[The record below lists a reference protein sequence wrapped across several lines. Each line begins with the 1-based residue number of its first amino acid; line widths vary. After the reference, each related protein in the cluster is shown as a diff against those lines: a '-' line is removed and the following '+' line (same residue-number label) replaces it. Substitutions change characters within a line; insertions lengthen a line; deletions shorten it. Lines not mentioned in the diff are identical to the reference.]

1 MRIPFLIPATAVL
14 CIAMFCVA
22 LFADAKGN
30 PANAPGCTRE
40 TAKKCVD
47 EALQAMGGRDRL
59 EQLHTVRLKITRH
72 TLLMEQSYRQS
83 PFITSYERGQ
93 ITLAFSNHIVLSQT
107 SFTWPVAQ
115 ATQSAV

>member
-1 MRIPFLIPATAVL
+1 MRIPWLFPATAVL
-14 CIAMFCVA
+14 CIAMFCLA

-40 TAKKCVD
+40 TAKQCVD
-47 EALQAMGGRDRL
+47 EALQAMGGQDRL
-59 EQLHTVRLKITRH
+59 EQLNNVRLKIIRH

-93 ITLAFSNHIVLSQT
+93 ITLDFSNHKVLYKKSLNIL
-107 SFTWPVAQ
+107 
-115 ATQSAV
+115 